1 MDEHKIN
8 MLSDKIVKGTISEQ
22 EMEEF
27 NDWYATYDN
36 LEQTVI
42 SDKSQDALAER
53 IFKNITTEANLHIPK
68 PRNIKIWPR
77 IAVAASFALVVGLS
91 LFYYTEKQ
99 ADKAKETAYLK
110 NIKPGGNGA
119 VLTLADGRKIRL
131 DAATK
136 GELANEAGVRIT
148 KTKDGQILYE
158 TKAVAS
164 AKDKIN
170 TLSTANGETYSIT
183 LPDHTVVY
191 LNAASSISYPASF
204 ATLNERKVELSGEAY
219 FEVAKDSSHPF
230 IVRTADQEIKVL
242 GTHFNVNSYK
252 DDGNTKTTLLE
263 GSVQIGFSS
272 NKNETGTII
281 KPGEQAYIK
290 ANRIYI
296 DQVKAE
302 DAIAWKNGYFRFNNE
317 TLEQAMNKIARW
329 YNVKIEYKDQSI
341 KNKNV
346 YGSLSRFSNIADVLN
361 LLELTEAVE
370 FEIEGNKIIVL
381 KK

>member
-27 NDWYATYDN
+27 NEWYATFEN
-36 LEQTVI
+36 LEQNVT
-42 SDKSQDALAER
+42 SDKSQEALAER
-53 IFKNITTEANLHIPK
+53 IFKNITTKANLYIPE
-68 PRNIKIWPR
+68 PRTIKLWPR

-91 LFYYTEKQ
+91 LFYYTAKQ
-99 ADKAKETAYLK
+99 ADKMRETAYLK

-119 VLTLADGRKIRL
+119 ILTLADGRKIRL

-158 TKAVAS
+158 TKALAS

-170 TLSTANGETYSIT
+170 TLSTANGETYTIT
-183 LPDHTVVY
+183 LPDHTIVY

-204 ATLNERKVELSGEAY
+204 ATLDERKVELNGEAY
-219 FEVAKDSSHPF
+219 FEVAKDSAHPF

-263 GSVQIGFSS
+263 GSVHIGFSS
-272 NKNETGTII
+272 NNNETGIII

-290 ANRIYI
+290 ANKIYI

-329 YNVKIEYKDQSI
+329 YNVRIEYKEQSI
-341 KNKNV
+341 KNRNV

-361 LLELTEAVE
+361 LLELTEAVD

>member
-22 EMEEF
+22 EMDEF
-27 NDWYATYDN
+27 NEWYATYEN
-36 LEQTVI
+36 FEQNVT
-42 SDKSQDALAER
+42 SDKSQEALAER
-53 IFKNITTEANLHIPK
+53 IFKNITTEANLQIPK
-68 PRNIKIWPR
+68 PRTIKIWPR

-91 LFYYTEKQ
+91 LFYYTAQQ
-99 ADKAKETAYLK
+99 ADKKREIAYLE

-119 VLTLADGRKIRL
+119 ILTLADGRKIRL

-170 TLSTANGETYSIT
+170 TLSTTNGETYTIT
-183 LPDHTVVY
+183 LPDHTIVY

-204 ATLNERKVELSGEAY
+204 ATLDERKVELNGEAY

-290 ANRIYI
+290 ANRIYV

-329 YNVKIEYKDQSI
+329 YNVKIEYKEQTI

-361 LLELTEAVE
+361 LLELTEAVK
-370 FEIEGNKIIVL
+370 FEIEVNKIIVL

>member
-27 NDWYATYDN
+27 NIWFATYEN
-36 LEQTVI
+36 LEQNVT
-42 SDKSQDALAER
+42 SDKNQEALAER
-53 IFKNITTEANLHIPK
+53 IFKNITTEANLQIPK
-68 PRNIKIWPR
+68 SRTVKIWPR
-77 IAVAASFALVVGLS
+77 IAVAASLALVVGLS
-91 LFYYTEKQ
+91 LFYYTGRQ
-99 ADKAKETAYLK
+99 ADKMRETAYLK
-110 NIKPGGNGA
+110 NIKPGGKGA
-119 VLTLADGRKIRL
+119 ILTLADGRKIRL

-158 TKAVAS
+158 TKASTS

-170 TLSTANGETYSIT
+170 TLSTANGETYTIT
-183 LPDHTVVY
+183 LPDHTTVY

-204 ATLNERKVELSGEAY
+204 ATLTERKVELNGEAY
-219 FEVAKDSSHPF
+219 FEVAKDTFHPF

-252 DDGNTKTTLLE
+252 DNGNTKTTLLE
-263 GSVQIGFSS
+263 GSVHIGFSS
-272 NKNETGTII
+272 NKNEAGVII

-290 ANRIYI
+290 ASRIYI

-329 YNVKIEYKDQSI
+329 YNVKIEYRDQSI
-341 KNKNV
+341 KNRNV

-361 LLELTEAVE
+361 LLELTEAVK
-370 FEIEGNKIIVL
+370 FEIEENKIIVL

>member
-22 EMEEF
+22 EMAEF
-27 NDWYATYDN
+27 NEWYATYDN
-36 LEQTVI
+36 LEQNITT
-42 SDKSQDALAER
+42 DKNQEALAER
-53 IFKNITTEANLHIPK
+53 IFKNITTEANLHISK
-68 PRNIKIWPR
+68 PRTIKIWPR
-77 IAVAASFALVVGLS
+77 IAVAASFALVIGMS
-91 LFYYTEKQ
+91 LFYYS
-99 ADKAKETAYLK
+99 AKRAHEIRQTTYLK

-136 GELANEAGVRIT
+136 GELANEEGVRIT

-158 TKAVAS
+158 TKGLTS

-170 TLSTANGETYSIT
+170 TLSTAKGETYTIT
-183 LPDHTVVY
+183 LPDQTKVY
-191 LNAASSISYPASF
+191 LNAASSLSYPASF
-204 ATLNERKVELSGEAY
+204 ATLNERKVELNGEAY
-219 FEVAKDSSHPF
+219 FEVSKDSSHPF
-230 IVRTADQEIKVL
+230 IVRTVDQEIKVL

-263 GSVQIGFSS
+263 GSVKIGFSS
-272 NKNETGTII
+272 NKNETEVII

-290 ANRIYI
+290 GNKIYV
-296 DQVKAE
+296 DQVNTE

-329 YNVKIEYKDQSI
+329 YNVTIEYKDPNI
-341 KNKNV
+341 KDRNV
-346 YGSLSRFSNIADVLN
+346 YGSLSRFSNIGDVLN
-361 LLELTEAVE
+361 LLELTEAVK